1 MLVRQIASTSVAKS
15 LYSSELRPGPTV
27 QTDKDFLDFVESTY
41 LPVLHPI
48 GTAPMLPRSFGGVVD
63 SNLSVYGVQGVR
75 VVGKLFYYNRVT
87 IYRALRCIDQCI
99 FCMFS
104 GRCFY
109 HPNPTFGSS
118 LFYCVWDS

>member
-15 LYSSELRPGPTV
+15 LYSAELRPGPTV
-27 QTDKDFLDFVESTY
+27 QTDKDFLGFVENTY

-75 VVGKLFYYNRVT
+75 VVGKLFYYNRVKM
-87 IYRALRCIDQCI
+87 Y
-99 FCMFS
+99 
-104 GRCFY
+104 
-109 HPNPTFGSS
+109 
-118 LFYCVWDS
+118 